1 MVTTIKSI
9 LIGLITF
16 ILILSELIL
25 GFGTLTIINI
35 PRAIIPIKAFKIH
48 LSKVS
53 NFIGDLTVYGLKI
66 IMLIMH
72 GDNIKLIEK
81 NKEFA
86 LDEWYMAMSNH
97 QSWADIFVLLVA
109 ANYKIPLLKFFMKKE
124 LWWIPFVFLA
134 NKTLNMPFVNR
145 HSKADIEKDPSLRT
159 KDYENTLK
167 SCKRFLRS
175 PSTIFS
181 YAEGTRFTKEKHKLQ
196 ESPYKNLLIP
206 KIGGMATALSAMPK
220 INTLIDY
227 TLVYKSDKRSAW
239 HFLTGEM
246 SEVKVLVT
254 KHDIP
259 ENLKNRNYSEDQ
271 KYREDFKNWIESI
284 WDQKDKDI
292 ENLKF

>member
-25 GFGTLTIINI
+25 GFGTLAIINI

-86 LDEWYMAMSNH
+86 RDEWYMAMSNH

-109 ANYKIPLLKFFMKKE
+109 ANYKIPLLKFFMKK
-124 LWWIPFVFLA
+124 
-134 NKTLNMPFVNR
+134 
-145 HSKADIEKDPSLRT
+145 
-159 KDYENTLK
+159 
-167 SCKRFLRS
+167 SCGG
-175 PSTIFS
+175 
-181 YAEGTRFTKEKHKLQ
+181 Y
-196 ESPYKNLLIP
+196 LL
-206 KIGGMATALSAMPK
+206 
-220 INTLIDY
+220 
-227 TLVYKSDKRSAW
+227 
-239 HFLTGEM
+239 F
-246 SEVKVLVT
+246 
-254 KHDIP
+254 
-259 ENLKNRNYSEDQ
+259 
-271 KYREDFKNWIESI
+271 F
-284 WDQKDKDI
+284 
-292 ENLKF
+292 

>member
-1 MVTTIKSI
+1 MKAIKS
-9 LIGLITF
+9 LLVGSITF

-25 GFGTLTIINI
+25 GFGTLAIINL
-35 PRAIIPIKAFKIH
+35 PRAIIPLKSFKIF

-66 IMLIMH
+66 IMLLMH
-72 GDNIKLIEK
+72 GDNIKLINK
-81 NKEFA
+81 NDEFNQ
-86 LDEWYMAMSNH
+86 DEWYMAMSNH
-97 QSWADIFVLLVA
+97 QSWADIFVLLVS

-145 HSKADIEKDPSLRT
+145 HSKAAIDKDPSLRT

-181 YAEGTRFTKEKHKLQ
+181 YAEGTRFTKEKHELQ
-196 ESPYKNLLIP
+196 KSPYQNLLIP

-227 TLVYKSDKRSAW
+227 SLVYKSDKRSAW
-239 HFLTGEM
+239 NFLTGEM
-246 SEVKVLVT
+246 REAKVLVT
-254 KHDIP
+254 KHKIP
-259 ENLKNRNYSEDQ
+259 EDLKNRNYAEDQ

-284 WDQKDKDI
+284 WSQKDKDI